1 MRGLPLGIGF
11 GGADFG
17 EFGIKLVEVGA
28 SYAVAGS

>member
-17 EFGIKLVEVGA
+17 EFGIELVKVRT